1 MSHVQAAARHL
12 VGRDDELGT
21 VVGFLDAR
29 EQLPRAIVLRG
40 EAGIGKTTLWLAGID
55 DAAAR
60 GYRILSSRPSEAE
73 TGFSFAGLAD
83 LLGPVAGDVL
93 PELPPIQRRA
103 LEGALLLGESA
114 PAADDRAV
122 AAAFLGVLQLLVADG
137 PLCLAVDDLQWLDA
151 ASRAPLRFAL
161 ARLDDEHVAALFAVR
176 GNLPDWLRRAVPDEK
191 MRSIDIAGLSVGAT
205 RELLRSRLDVT
216 LPRPTLIRIWETS
229 GGNPFFALEL
239 ATALLRRGGTL
250 APGEELPIPSDLD
263 ELLHERL
270 DGLSAAAL
278 AVACAVAALAEPT
291 ASLVEAAVGSRSE
304 TGLAETLAAR
314 ILELDGE
321 RLRFTHPLLG
331 STVAARQTPAGRRS
345 LNARLADVVPTAE
358 EGARHLALATVEPD
372 RDVAALL
379 EDAARTAQAR
389 GATAA
394 AAELAEQARRLTPA
408 SNRDDARRRLLVAA
422 DLHDQAGD
430 TGRAMALLEQA
441 RAAAAP
447 GSERATIVAQL
458 ARVQASPQHAVA
470 LYREALSE
478 AEGDDAVQAT
488 VHLGLANLMRLS
500 DGVERGIEHGELAV
514 RAAARVDDAALR
526 CRALAAYGLLH
537 FNGGRGIPR
546 TAMDEALSLERS
558 LSDWPLDDGPTW
570 TLGHQL
576 WWSADVDRARV
587 LFAEIRAVATAR
599 NDPGLEAGALW
610 FLGFLEW
617 RAGNW
622 DDAELHVS
630 ASLELTAQLGRLL
643 PPLKLPAA
651 VIAAHR
657 GRIDDARATAQG
669 AIARAEA
676 EGIRIAQSGHGWVLG
691 FVELSLGDAAAALAY
706 LRPAY
711 ELRNDFHLEPG
722 MRLELGDLLEALVAI
737 GRAGRGGRGSRDLA
751 GARRAAGQGL
761 VARDPRS
768 LPGAA
773 PRGTGR
779 PRGRLREL
787 RARAHRPHAQHRPL
801 PSRPHAARARA
812 NAAARETAGRGARD
826 PRGRARTL
834 RAARRGPLGRAGPGR
849 ARAHR
854 RPRALT
860 RRADRGGV
868 PDRPARRR
876 RPHEPGG
883 GCCAVSL
890 RAHRRGRS
898 DARLSQ
904 ARHPLTHRARAP
916 ARARRAEPRRQTVG
930 IPSFRC
936 GSLGAS
942 LPSVTSPNRREW
954 T

>member
-1 MSHVQAAARHL
+1 M
-12 VGRDDELGT
+12 ELLDGVEPRLGIT
-21 VVGFLDAR
+21 VLK
-29 EQLPRAIVLRG
+29 G

-55 DAAAR
+55 AASAR
-60 GYRILSSRPSEAE
+60 GYRVLASRPSEAE
-73 TGFSFAGLAD
+73 SSFSFAGLAD
-83 LLGPVAGDVL
+83 LLGAAADDVL
-93 PELPPIQRRA
+93 PELPPIQRQA

-122 AAAFLGVLQLLVADG
+122 AAAFLGALRLLAADG

-176 GNLPDWLRRAVPDEK
+176 GNLPDWLRRAVTDEQ
-191 MRSIDIAGLSVGAT
+191 MRSIELAGLSVGAT
-205 RELLRSRLDVT
+205 HELLRSRLDVT
-216 LPRPTLIRIWETS
+216 LPRPTLIRVWETS

-278 AVACAVAALAEPT
+278 SVACAVAALAEPT

-314 ILELDGE
+314 VLELDGE
-321 RLRFTHPLLG
+321 RVRFTHPLLG
-331 STVAARQTPAGRRS
+331 SAVAARQTPAGRRA
-345 LNARLADVVPTAE
+345 LNARLADIVPTAE
-358 EGARHLALATVEPD
+358 ERARHLALATVEPD

-394 AAELAEQARRLTPA
+394 AAQLAEQARRLTPA

-430 TGRAMALLEQA
+430 PGRAIALVEQA
-441 RAAAAP
+441 RAASAP

-488 VHLGLANLMRLS
+488 VHLRLANLMRLS

-514 RAAARVDDAALR
+514 RAAARVGDAALR

-630 ASLELTAQLGRLL
+630 ASLDLTEQLGRLL

-651 VIAAHR
+651 VIAAHH
-657 GRIDDARATAQG
+657 GRVDDARATAQG

-711 ELRNDFHLEPG
+711 EIRNDFHLEPG
-722 MRLELGDLLEALVAI
+722 MRLELGDLLEALVAVGELDEADEVLTTWQERAERLDRAWALAI
-737 GRAGRGGRGSRDLA
+737 LARGRALLLAARGDLEGAFVSFERALDEHARSTDPFNHARTLLALGRTQ
-751 GARRAAGQGL
+751 RRAK
-761 VARDPRS
+761 R
-768 LPGAA
+768 
-773 PRGTGR
+773 RG
-779 PRGRLREL
+779 
-787 RARAHRPHAQHRPL
+787 
-801 PSRPHAARARA
+801 AARATLEDALARFERLGAALWAAQARA
-812 NAAARETAGRGARD
+812 ELARIG
-826 PRGRARTL
+826 GRARSRGQLTEAESRIAQL
-834 RAARRGPLGRAGPGR
+834 VAGGRTNREVAAALFLSEHTVEG
-849 ARAHR
+849 
-854 RPRALT
+854 ALT
-860 RRADRGGV
+860 RAYRKLGV
-868 PDRPARRR
+868 RSRT
-876 RPHEPGG
+876 E
-883 GCCAVSL
+883 L
-890 RAHRRGRS
+890 AHRLG
-898 DARLSQ
+898 DLS
-904 ARHPLTHRARAP
+904 
-916 ARARRAEPRRQTVG
+916 
-930 IPSFRC
+930 
-936 GSLGAS
+936 
-942 LPSVTSPNRREW
+942 
-954 T
+954 